1 MRCCCSECQ
10 QQIINQILIA
20 LYMELAVN
28 RDLNTRTLKSLDD
41 GVRRRLLLYNLF
53 YLSFYQDLYMYQ

>member
-1 MRCCCSECQ
+1 
-10 QQIINQILIA
+10 
-20 LYMELAVN
+20 MELAVN

-53 YLSFYQDLYMYQ
+53 YLSFYQDLYMYQWLYKTNVN